1 MVTIRVAAAWLFFV
15 GIISLISSY
24 RLLGVISGR
33 LTLDTA
39 LWLFAAPVVLIVGS
53 AVVLVT
59 RGGWIVV
66 AALSLSCAWLTWMFA
81 SNYWPRPSPIAPV
94 EYDWLFVVSGFIVV
108 ASDTAA
114 ILIWRGLYHLT
125 NR

>member
-39 LWLFAAPVVLIVGS
+39 LWLFAAPIVLIVGS
-53 AVVLVT
+53 ALLLLP
-59 RGGWIVV
+59 RGHWIVLGAV
-66 AALSLSCAWLTWMFA
+66 TLACAWLTWTFA
-81 SNYWPRPSPIAPV
+81 SSYWPVHSRIVSV
-94 EYDWLFVVSGFIVV
+94 EYDWLFVVSALIIAAADIATIV
-108 ASDTAA
+108 
-114 ILIWRGLYHLT
+114 IWRLHHLT
-125 NR
+125 KR